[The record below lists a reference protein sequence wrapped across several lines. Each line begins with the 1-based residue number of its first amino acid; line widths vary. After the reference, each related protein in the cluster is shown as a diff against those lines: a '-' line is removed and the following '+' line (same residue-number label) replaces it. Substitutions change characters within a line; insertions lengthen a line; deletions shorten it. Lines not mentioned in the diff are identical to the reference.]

1 MTTVS
6 LDDVK
11 KLATLSSLNIDEAEA
26 VSLQSDLEQIIGYI
40 DQLAAVNVEGVEPTY
55 QVHGLETV
63 VRADEVKDYGVS
75 QVDLLKNAP
84 EQSDQL
90 IVVPKVIE

>member
-6 LDDVK
+6 LIDVK
-11 KLATLSSLNIDEAEA
+11 KLAKLSSLNIDDTEALA
-26 VSLQSDLEQIIGYI
+26 LQTDLEQIIGYI
-40 DQLAAVNVEGVEPTY
+40 DQLEAVNVEGVEPTY

-63 VRADEVKDYGVS
+63 VRADVIKDYGVS
-75 QVDLLKNAP
+75 QADLLKNAP